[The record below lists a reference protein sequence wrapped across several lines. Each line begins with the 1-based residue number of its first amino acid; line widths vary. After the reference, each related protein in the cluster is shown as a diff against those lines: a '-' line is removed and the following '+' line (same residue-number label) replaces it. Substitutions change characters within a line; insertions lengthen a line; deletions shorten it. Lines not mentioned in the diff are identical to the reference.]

1 MKRKIISIVSVIGF
15 LGCAIAL
22 VYPVI
27 SDSWNSWRDH
37 LLIDSYN
44 AVAQQKSDKDIDK
57 ILQNAEQYNKD
68 LYNDTTNIVRYG
80 YSDRDEL
87 YEGQLN
93 IDKGIMGY
101 IEIPKIGITE
111 PIYHYSDVD
120 TLERGIG
127 HIKGSSLP
135 IGGINTHC
143 LLTGHRGLPNR
154 KFFTNLDKVEVNDV
168 FYIHILTKVIA
179 YKIYAI
185 ETVLPDEVSSLAI
198 VRGKDLITLITCTP
212 YGINSHRLLVKAE
225 RIDFEVEDNRG
236 TIQRNV
242 AEQEVII
249 DQSIYV
255 LLGFVIFI
263 ILLFIVR
270 LVQRIKRK
278 GGAEH

>member
-57 ILQNAEQYNKD
+57 LLQKAEQYNKE

-179 YKIYAI
+179 YKVYAI

>member
-27 SDSWNSWRDH
+27 SDGWNSWRDH

-57 ILQNAEQYNKD
+57 ILQKAEQYNKE

-179 YKIYAI
+179 YKVYAI
-185 ETVLPDEVSSLAI
+185 ETVLPDEISSLAI

-225 RIDFEVEDNRG
+225 RIDFEVEDNGG